1 MAGAK
6 LTDMDSR
13 LPLLTV
19 DTVIFP
25 GLVLPIPV
33 TDVQG
38 RAVVRDLVEN
48 GGELVCGALAVRDG
62 YELGER
68 VFRSLYGTGCAAT
81 ISEITLDADDDG
93 PVEITLTGN
102 RRFKVAELDGG
113 GDYLVADVEWLVE
126 SLGDDPLGTATIA
139 IDRFR
144 RYAAAVTEISRPGLH
159 IADLP
164 DDPGTL
170 SYLMSA
176 AMTLITPD
184 RQKLLE
190 ATDTTSRLA
199 QLVGLLDT
207 ELAAIA
213 AIPSLPP
220 PKSTGRQC
228 PRTKRVH
235 GQRRIR
241 QLDDPADD
249 VPRRLAGGS
258 DQDRHSVELQRHHPA
273 VVDRLDLAADP
284 TRSPAIARPGSSSTR
299 SISLQGRVASMPNST
314 STASPS
320 GGGSVPIQVPT
331 ALPAVQLNWTW
342 WLV

>member
-1 MAGAK
+1 
-6 LTDMDSR
+6 MDSR

-33 TDVQG
+33 TDMQG
-38 RAVVRDLVEN
+38 RAVIRDLVEN
-48 GGELVCGALAVRDG
+48 GGEMVCGAVAVRDG

-113 GDYLVADVEWLVE
+113 GDYLVADVV
-126 SLGDDPLGTATIA
+126 LGDDPLGTATIA
-139 IDRFR
+139 VERFR

-159 IADLP
+159 IGDLP

-176 AMTLITPD
+176 AMTLLTPD

-199 QLVGLLDT
+199 QLVGLLDA

-213 AIPSLPP
+213 ALPSLPA
-220 PKSTGRQC
+220 T
-228 PRTKRVH
+228 
-235 GQRRIR
+235 
-241 QLDDPADD
+241 
-249 VPRRLAGGS
+249 
-258 DQDRHSVELQRHHPA
+258 
-273 VVDRLDLAADP
+273 DLIDWSAM
-284 TRSPAIARPGSSSTR
+284 SP
-299 SISLQGRVASMPNST
+299 N
-314 STASPS
+314 
-320 GGGSVPIQVPT
+320 
-331 ALPAVQLNWTW
+331 
-342 WLV
+342 

>member
-1 MAGAK
+1 
-6 LTDMDSR
+6 MDSR

-25 GLVLPIPV
+25 GLVLQIPV

-81 ISEITLDADDDG
+81 ISEIALDPDDDG

-102 RRFKVAELDGG
+102 RRFKVAELDGS
-113 GDYLVADVEWLVE
+113 GDYLVADVEWLADD
-126 SLGDDPLGTATIA
+126 LGDDPLGTATIA
-139 IDRFR
+139 MQRFR
-144 RYAAAVTEISRPGLH
+144 KYAEAVTEISRPGLH
-159 IADLP
+159 LGELP

-176 AMTLITPD
+176 AMKLLTPD

-190 ATDTTSRLA
+190 APDATTRLA

-207 ELAAIA
+207 ELAAITA
-213 AIPSLPP
+213 LPSLPA
-220 PKSTGRQC
+220 
-228 PRTKRVH
+228 
-235 GQRRIR
+235 I
-241 QLDDPADD
+241 
-249 VPRRLAGGS
+249 
-258 DQDRHSVELQRHHPA
+258 
-273 VVDRLDLAADP
+273 DLINWSAM
-284 TRSPAIARPGSSSTR
+284 SP
-299 SISLQGRVASMPNST
+299 N
-314 STASPS
+314 
-320 GGGSVPIQVPT
+320 
-331 ALPAVQLNWTW
+331 
-342 WLV
+342 

>member
-1 MAGAK
+1 
-6 LTDMDSR
+6 MDSR

-25 GLVLPIPV
+25 GLVLPVPV

-38 RAVVRDLVEN
+38 RAVIRDLVEN

-102 RRFKVAELDGG
+102 RRFKVTELDGG

-139 IDRFR
+139 VDRFR

-159 IADLP
+159 ISDLP
-164 DDPGTL
+164 DDPSTL

-213 AIPSLPP
+213 AVPSLPHIEINW
-220 PKSTGRQC
+220 S
-228 PRTKRVH
+228 
-235 GQRRIR
+235 
-241 QLDDPADD
+241 AM
-249 VPRRLAGGS
+249 
-258 DQDRHSVELQRHHPA
+258 
-273 VVDRLDLAADP
+273 
-284 TRSPAIARPGSSSTR
+284 SP
-299 SISLQGRVASMPNST
+299 N
-314 STASPS
+314 
-320 GGGSVPIQVPT
+320 
-331 ALPAVQLNWTW
+331 
-342 WLV
+342 

>member
-1 MAGAK
+1 
-6 LTDMDSR
+6 MDSR

-25 GLVLPIPV
+25 GLVLPIPI

-48 GGELVCGALAVRDG
+48 GGELVCGTLAVRDG

-81 ISEITLDADDDG
+81 ISEITLDVDDDG

-102 RRFKVAELDGG
+102 RRFKVAELDGS

-139 IDRFR
+139 LDRFR
-144 RYAAAVTEISRPGLH
+144 RYADAVTEISRPGLH

-164 DDPGTL
+164 DDPSTL

-190 ATDTTSRLA
+190 APDTTSRLA

-207 ELAAIA
+207 ELSVIA
-213 AIPSLPP
+213 ALPSLPATDISW
-220 PKSTGRQC
+220 STM
-228 PRTKRVH
+228 
-235 GQRRIR
+235 
-241 QLDDPADD
+241 
-249 VPRRLAGGS
+249 
-258 DQDRHSVELQRHHPA
+258 
-273 VVDRLDLAADP
+273 
-284 TRSPAIARPGSSSTR
+284 SP
-299 SISLQGRVASMPNST
+299 N
-314 STASPS
+314 
-320 GGGSVPIQVPT
+320 
-331 ALPAVQLNWTW
+331 
-342 WLV
+342 

>member
-1 MAGAK
+1 VAGTK

-38 RAVVRDLVEN
+38 RAVIRDLVEN

-93 PVEITLTGN
+93 QVEITLTGN

-199 QLVGLLDT
+199 QLVGLLDA

-213 AIPSLPP
+213 ALPSLPHTEINW
-220 PKSTGRQC
+220 S
-228 PRTKRVH
+228 
-235 GQRRIR
+235 
-241 QLDDPADD
+241 AM
-249 VPRRLAGGS
+249 
-258 DQDRHSVELQRHHPA
+258 
-273 VVDRLDLAADP
+273 
-284 TRSPAIARPGSSSTR
+284 SP
-299 SISLQGRVASMPNST
+299 N
-314 STASPS
+314 
-320 GGGSVPIQVPT
+320 
-331 ALPAVQLNWTW
+331 
-342 WLV
+342 

>member
-1 MAGAK
+1 
-6 LTDMDSR
+6 MDSR

-25 GLVLPIPV
+25 GLVLPIPI

-38 RAVVRDLVEN
+38 RSVVRDLVEN
-48 GGELVCGALAVRDG
+48 GGELVCGTLAVRDG

-81 ISEITLDADDDG
+81 ISEITLDVDDDG

-102 RRFKVAELDGG
+102 RRFKVAELDGS

-139 IDRFR
+139 LDRFR
-144 RYAAAVTEISRPGLH
+144 RYADAVTEISRPGLH

-164 DDPGTL
+164 DDPSTL

-176 AMTLITPD
+176 AMTLLTPD

-190 ATDTTSRLA
+190 APDTTSRLA

-207 ELAAIA
+207 ELSVISAL
-213 AIPSLPP
+213 PSLPATDISW
-220 PKSTGRQC
+220 STM
-228 PRTKRVH
+228 
-235 GQRRIR
+235 
-241 QLDDPADD
+241 
-249 VPRRLAGGS
+249 
-258 DQDRHSVELQRHHPA
+258 
-273 VVDRLDLAADP
+273 
-284 TRSPAIARPGSSSTR
+284 SP
-299 SISLQGRVASMPNST
+299 N
-314 STASPS
+314 
-320 GGGSVPIQVPT
+320 
-331 ALPAVQLNWTW
+331 
-342 WLV
+342 